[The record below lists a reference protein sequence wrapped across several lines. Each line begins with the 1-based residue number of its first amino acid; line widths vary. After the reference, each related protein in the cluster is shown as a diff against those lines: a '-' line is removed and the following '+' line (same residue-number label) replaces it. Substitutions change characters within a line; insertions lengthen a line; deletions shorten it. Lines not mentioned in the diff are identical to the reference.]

1 MLIWLTPFFTYH
13 YFTGDE
19 GDSVWLAVT
28 LSISSYLACNLLSFG
43 VAVAGKWGILGRL
56 KAGRYP
62 LYGWMFYRWWLVDR
76 IMDIPPAHLLAG
88 SPLQA
93 WYLRALGA
101 RIGQDTAIS
110 RISVR
115 APDLLSVGDG
125 ASIGAAVN
133 LENFEVR
140 AASGRCRRSA
150 SAPMHTSVPTRCCKA
165 MSRWATR
172 RAWTACRRRAARA
185 HSRRA
190 DLERAPARHDPQAR
204 APELPPR
211 PERHGAGGA
220 WTCWPM
226 RWAAR
231 PSPACS
237 SCRCSPASC

>member
-43 VAVAGKWGILGRL
+43 VAVAGWGILGRL

-115 APDLLSVGDG
+115 A
-125 ASIGAAVN
+125 
-133 LENFEVR
+133 R
-140 AASGRCRRSA
+140 
-150 SAPMHTSVPTRCCKA
+150 TCCP
-165 MSRWATR
+165 WAT
-172 RAWTACRRRAARA
+172 
-185 HSRRA
+185 
-190 DLERAPARHDPQAR
+190 APALAR
-204 APELPPR
+204 R
-211 PERHGAGGA
+211 
-220 WTCWPM
+220 
-226 RWAAR
+226 
-231 PSPACS
+231 
-237 SCRCSPASC
+237 